1 MASFFQPGLQDPVLD
16 ECESSSPYQIYC
28 NSILP
33 STLRFRSL
41 YQLVI
46 LVLGA
51 TCVIVPLVLYLI
63 HRLYE
68 RRFFYLFSR
77 RGASNAYVISQS
89 YRITSINL
97 CLVAPSL
104 SQVRVPGILYHLP
117 RERSSLSI
125 MALMSPSSHQ
135 VSSSDQAPPHSVP
148 QNHSVLFPTLKLQ
161 RSKSQCQA
169 MILLSSLS
177 LWVMALEVLLQTLT
191 PLTRI
196 AQS

>member
-33 STLRFRSL
+33 SALRFRSL

-46 LVLGA
+46 LVVGA

-63 HRLYE
+63 HCLYE
-68 RRFFYLFSR
+68 RRFFYLLSR
-77 RGASNAYVISQS
+77 RASNTYVISQS
-89 YRITSINL
+89 YRLASINL
-97 CLVAPSL
+97 CLGVPSL
-104 SQVRVPGILYHLP
+104 SQVRVPDILSHLR
-117 RERSSLSI
+117 RERGSPSI
-125 MALMSPSSHQ
+125 MALMSPSSLQ
-135 VSSSDQAPPHSVP
+135 AFSSDQAPPHSVP
-148 QNHSVLFPTLKLQ
+148 QNHSALFPTLKPQ

-177 LWVMALEVLLQTLT
+177 LWVMALEVPVQTHT
-191 PLTRI
+191 PSTLI

>member
-16 ECESSSPYQIYC
+16 ECESSSSYQIYC

-33 STLRFRSL
+33 SALRFRSL

-68 RRFFYLFSR
+68 KRFFYLLSKR
-77 RGASNAYVISQS
+77 ASDTYVVFQS
-89 YRITSINL
+89 YRLASINL
-97 CLVAPSL
+97 CLGARSL
-104 SQVRVPGILYHLP
+104 CQERVPGILYRLP
-117 RERSSLSI
+117 RERGSLSI
-125 MALMSPSSHQ
+125 MALMSHISLQ
-135 VSSSDQAPPHSVP
+135 AFSSDQAPLHSGP
-148 QNHSVLFPTLKLQ
+148 QNHSVLFLTLKPQ

-177 LWVMALEVLLQTLT
+177 LWVMALEVPGQTHT
-191 PLTRI
+191 PSTLV